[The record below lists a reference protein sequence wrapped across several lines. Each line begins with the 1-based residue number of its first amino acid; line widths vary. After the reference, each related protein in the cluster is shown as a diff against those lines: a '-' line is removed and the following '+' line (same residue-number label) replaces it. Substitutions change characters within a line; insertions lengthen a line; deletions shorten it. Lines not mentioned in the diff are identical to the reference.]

1 MKYNLRSRKD
11 LYFIN
16 KKSEEINR
24 NIVEFSFT
32 DIAMADI
39 FTKKCA
45 EYLSIST
52 VAVRNMEDEESRVLA
67 EEIKEKL
74 RIALDRIS

>member
-1 MKYNLRSRKD
+1 
-11 LYFIN
+11 
-16 KKSEEINR
+16 
-24 NIVEFSFT
+24 
-32 DIAMADI
+32 MADI

-67 EEIKEKL
+67 AEIKEKL
-74 RIALDRIS
+74 RIALDKIS